1 MDAQRA
7 LILPSAS
14 WLWTPAVH
22 KRVQPRAGVAVTR
35 AFLGLS
41 SIALVATVFL
51 LLAFMV
57 NTLNKP
63 RTLRTF
69 LRTSDKSV

>member
-1 MDAQRA
+1 
-7 LILPSAS
+7 
-14 WLWTPAVH
+14 
-22 KRVQPRAGVAVTR
+22 VAVTR